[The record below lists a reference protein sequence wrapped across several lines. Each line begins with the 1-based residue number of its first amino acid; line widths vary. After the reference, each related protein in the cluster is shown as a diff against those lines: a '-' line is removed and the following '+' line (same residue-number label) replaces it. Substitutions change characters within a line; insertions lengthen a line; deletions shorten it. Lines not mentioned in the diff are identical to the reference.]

1 MSYLLIAL
9 SVCLAAQ
16 APGSSNEVQPIKPGH
31 RAAPPAAWSDTGRA
45 ATPARPAAPHYQP
58 DLGSPDLQP
67 DEAPPPVVQR
77 NDPYRDDP
85 TAGEVS
91 EPMQTLGAQ
100 PRQRLRPPELIAEA
114 LENPKQAALTGTPLT
129 LAQALAKISDRN
141 QQLATTKT
149 YWRLA
154 AAQASYHWALEQR
167 DLLRDQT
174 RSHTN
179 QPATLGA
186 RAAARADV
194 RDAQLAVEQAQAELT
209 NLMGASADRSTPLAN
224 DRPHV
229 GDYTT
234 NYQDI
239 FGNRAAPPRLRLVN
253 RTLPLRRKAIDAHAE
268 AIVAALDAVEATGE
282 QFRTSGQGLST
293 LLDVIENLKQQRQA
307 FIDEVRDYNLD
318 IAEYAFAVAP
328 AGVASQTMVSMLIR
342 TSPSATT
349 AGPNRATDPNSP
361 ALRKT
366 FRRNVPDAGDG
377 AQHSPE
383 DPDQWTVHYAHAQD
397 FGAAAGDDR
406 GWYEGL
412 LDVASAPIR
421 VQKLGNLLHWDRNL
435 ATDAGRPMALA
446 ECLREAPVQNR
457 LAVID
462 AFWRTREKA
471 ALLQLHQDQLDQ
483 LNSLQSIAV
492 PQPGFPFTAEAGV
505 RLQAVRRAT
514 RATILDAQIEFLS
527 AQADLMQTLG
537 RPLEGVWVLPATP
550 PQAGRYLVSIRAR
563 RGYSRGAKWAE
574 RMALEYDKL
583 QHRADAVMQCDAH
596 RSELLRVARQNNAVH
611 DTADARMTPLDRVL
625 WAVSRQNQQT
635 RGFLHDL
642 TEYNRAIAN
651 YALLTL
657 PENVSGDQLAGKLA
671 INRSTVRDS

>member
-1 MSYLLIAL
+1 MSCVLLVL

-16 APGSSNEVQPIKPGH
+16 APGASSEVQPIKPGH
-31 RAAPPAAWSDTGRA
+31 RAAPPAAWTDPGRA
-45 ATPARPAAPHYQP
+45 APAAQRAAPQYRP
-58 DLGSPDLQP
+58 DLGSPDVQP
-67 DEAPPPVVQR
+67 EQSPPPVVQR
-77 NDPYRDDP
+77 SDPYRQDSP
-85 TAGEVS
+85 AS
-91 EPMQTLGAQ
+91 EATDSMQTLGAQ

-114 LENPKQAALTGTPLT
+114 LENPKEAALTGTPLT

-179 QPATLGA
+179 QPATLSA

-209 NLMGASADRSTPLAN
+209 NLMGASADRSTPLAS

-234 NYQDI
+234 NYKDI

-253 RTLPLRRKAIDAHAE
+253 RTLPVRRKAIDAHAE

-282 QFRTSGQGLST
+282 QFRSSGKGLST
-293 LLDVIENLKQQRQA
+293 LLDAIEILKQQRQA
-307 FIDEVRDYNLD
+307 FIDDVCDYNLD
-318 IAEYAFAVAP
+318 IADYAFAVAP

-342 TSPSATT
+342 TTPTATT
-349 AGPNRATDPNSP
+349 ADPNRAADPNSP

-366 FRRNVPDAGDG
+366 FRRSVPDASDG
-377 AQHSPE
+377 AQYPPA
-383 DPDQWTVHYAHAQD
+383 DPDQWTVHYAQQV
-397 FGAAAGDDR
+397 GAAAGDDR

-412 LDVASAPIR
+412 LDVTSAPIR

-435 ATDAGRPMALA
+435 STDAGQPMALA

-462 AFWRTREKA
+462 AFWHAREKA

-483 LNSLQSIAV
+483 LNALQSIAV

-514 RATILDAQIEFLS
+514 RATILDAQIELLS
-527 AQADLMQTLG
+527 AQANLMQALG
-537 RPLEGVWVLPATP
+537 RPLEGAWVLPATP
-550 PQAGRYLVSIRAR
+550 PQAGRYIVSTRAR
-563 RGYSRGAKWAE
+563 RGHSRGAKWAE

-583 QHRADAVMQCDAH
+583 QHRADAVMQCDAS
-596 RSELLRVARQNNAVH
+596 RAELLRLARQNNAAH
-611 DTADARMTPLDRVL
+611 DTADERMTPLDRVL